1 MRGNTVRKQV
11 FVYVGIALALAA
23 AAVVWFML
31 TQRNMDHLFA
41 QGDRV
46 NVLLVGH
53 DSVETVDLVTLL
65 SFSDTDTVL
74 FSFPSDLRLR
84 DASGAFKQA
93 AVLCQEAGI
102 ATVTEAIGTLIGL
115 EIPFYVSCDHDTVKT
130 WINTLGGLQISPS
143 APAIYVDSTGDPA
156 IRVEIRPGEQLFDGS
171 EAIAFATSPS
181 EAGDIGLIERQQTFL
196 QALLAQGIEEPSM
209 RSVRVAIRDMAPALD
224 TNLSLSDLLHTAEV
238 LHEIPQGNL
247 RADQLVGEIVEI
259 EGVPYTQPNVVETER
274 TVAALLKGLK
284 LLTPGDVK
292 VAVFNGNGVRLM
304 ARRTADY
311 LRARGF
317 KVTGIGNADTFDY
330 ETSYVIVLSDESKA
344 WVLRDTLPSE
354 AQIVFPETFESHYEA
369 LKDFIPAG
377 TDIVFIAGAG
387 LEIE

>member
-31 TQRNMDHLFA
+31 TQRNIDHLFA

-46 NVLLVGH
+46 NILLVGR
-53 DSVETVDLVTLL
+53 DSAEAVDLITLL
-65 SFSDTDTVL
+65 SFADADTVL

-84 DASGAFKQA
+84 DTSGAFEQA
-93 AVLCQEAGI
+93 AILCQNAGI
-102 ATVTEAIGTLIGL
+102 AAATEAIGTLIGM
-115 EIPFYVSCDHDTVKT
+115 EIPFYVSCNHATVEA
-130 WINTLGGLQISPS
+130 WIDTLGGLEISLA
-143 APAIYVDSTGDPA
+143 APAIYVDSTADPA

-171 EAIAFATSPS
+171 EAITFATSPS

-196 QALLAQGIEEPSM
+196 QALLAQGVESPSM
-209 RSVRVAIRDMAPALD
+209 RSVRAAIRDMAPALE
-224 TNLSLSDLLHTAEV
+224 TNLSLSDLLRAAEV

-259 EGVPYTQPNVVETER
+259 EGVSYTQPNVVETER

-317 KVTGIGNADTFDY
+317 KVTSIGNADTFDY
-330 ETSYVIVLSDESKA
+330 ETSYVIVLADESKA
-344 WVLRDTLPSE
+344 WVLRDTLPNE
-354 AQIVFPETFESHYEA
+354 ARIVFPETFESHYEA
-369 LKDFIPAG
+369 LKDFIPVG